1 MSTERYETLTEDVSF
16 DFFKLIYASTA
27 KYEGDWHSTLHAHQ
41 CTELFYVTANH
52 GQFRVGNTF
61 FPVRSDNLIIVNS
74 NVEHTELPS
83 EDSPLE
89 YIVLGVSG
97 GDFLLSKGGDNRYC
111 VIDCSKDNQIIRDLM
126 EQVLT
131 EVKEKSPHYTITVD
145 ALLQLLSVHLLR
157 NKKITVVQPLTNKT
171 SIQCAAVKRYLDE
184 HFKEDITLE
193 KLARVA
199 FLNKHDSAVS
209 KRVYKY
215 SFLLILNDRRI
226 VTQFFFYDLFRFA
239 KIRFVRNADFQ
250 IQFPLRSCG
259 YICKT
264 VICQYTV
271 RNNYR
276 LVVDRRQLCIKDLY
290 LFYSS
295 FDIFLCH
302 DNIIAYGKRF

>member
-199 FLNKHDSAVS
+199 FLNKNYLTHIFTQE
-209 KRVYKY
+209 YKISPINY
-215 SFLLILNDRRI
+215 LVHRRI
-226 VTQFFFYDLFRFA
+226 EEARYLLAQT
-239 KIRFVRNADFQ
+239 
-250 IQFPLRSCG
+250 
-259 YICKT
+259 
-264 VICQYTV
+264 
-271 RNNYR
+271 NYR
-276 LVVDRRQLCIKDLY
+276 ISDIANMLGFSSNSYFSQTFHRVVGVSPSQFRYQNSEL
-290 LFYSS
+290 
-295 FDIFLCH
+295 
-302 DNIIAYGKRF
+302 

>member
-27 KYEGDWHSTLHAHQ
+27 KYEGDWHSTLNAHQ

-199 FLNKHDSAVS
+199 FLNKHYLTHIFTQE
-209 KRVYKY
+209 YKISPINY
-215 SFLLILNDRRI
+215 LVHRRI
-226 VTQFFFYDLFRFA
+226 EEARYLLAQT
-239 KIRFVRNADFQ
+239 
-250 IQFPLRSCG
+250 
-259 YICKT
+259 
-264 VICQYTV
+264 
-271 RNNYR
+271 NYR
-276 LVVDRRQLCIKDLY
+276 ISDIANMLGFSSNSYFSQTFHRVVGVSPSQFRYQNSEL
-290 LFYSS
+290 
-295 FDIFLCH
+295 
-302 DNIIAYGKRF
+302 

>member
-184 HFKEDITLE
+184 HFKRRYHSGKTGTRRLFKQTL
-193 KLARVA
+193 
-199 FLNKHDSAVS
+199 FDS
-209 KRVYKY
+209 YIY
-215 SFLLILNDRRI
+215 TRI
-226 VTQFFFYDLFRFA
+226 
-239 KIRFVRNADFQ
+239 
-250 IQFPLRSCG
+250 
-259 YICKT
+259 
-264 VICQYTV
+264 
-271 RNNYR
+271 
-276 LVVDRRQLCIKDLY
+276 
-290 LFYSS
+290 
-295 FDIFLCH
+295 
-302 DNIIAYGKRF
+302 